1 MPNMMMQK
9 FLLSASIA
17 FLLALVAST
26 SASGESVPPGA
37 SSGGDLILGQS
48 EGDPSFDLV
57 PAGGEIPLQMYE
69 TGTSKDKITV
79 TADGGWVLT
88 VEDANSATSN
98 YDGKM
103 RRGSVTGVWN
113 YDDPDSPL
121 AEKFHVLIQGVGG
134 NSALPITI
142 NLADATDLSI
152 PRDIAVSSATSTG
165 ISIDLLYSQKVEGD
179 SIGAYRIDLTYTLS
193 NKL

>member
-1 MPNMMMQK
+1 MMTK
-9 FLLSASIA
+9 RFLDFTSLVLFLVLANSIFA
-17 FLLALVAST
+17 F
-26 SASGESVPPGA
+26 GEEVPPGA
-37 SSGGDLILGQS
+37 SSGGNLILGQS

-88 VEDANSATSN
+88 VEDANAATSN

-103 RRGSVTGVWN
+103 RRGSMTEVWN
-113 YDDPDSPL
+113 YDPDRHL
-121 AEKFHVLIQGVGG
+121 AEKFQVLVQGVGD
-134 NSALPITI
+134 NSDLPITI
-142 NLADATDLSI
+142 NLVDATDLST
-152 PRDIAVSSATSTG
+152 PHEIAVSSAASTG

-179 SIGAYRIDLTYTLS
+179 AIGAYRIDLTYTLS

>member
-1 MPNMMMQK
+1 MTK
-9 FLLSASIA
+9 KILDFTSLVLFLVFSNSIFA
-17 FLLALVAST
+17 F
-26 SASGESVPPGA
+26 GEEVPPGA
-37 SSGGDLILGQS
+37 SSGGNLILGQS

-69 TGTSKDKITV
+69 IGTVQDKITV

-88 VEDANSATSN
+88 VEDSNSATSD

-103 RRGSVTGVWN
+103 RRGSVTGIWN
-113 YDDPDSPL
+113 YDNPDSPL
-121 AEKFHVLIQGVGG
+121 AEGFQVLVQGVGD
-134 NSALPITI
+134 NSYLPTTI

-152 PRDIAVSSATSTG
+152 PRDIAVSSAASTG

-193 NKL
+193 NNL